1 MAAFSAYRPRQASD
15 KCLPHSQK
23 GRFPAVQLVVGVDSG
38 TGLIFL
44 EIDTN
49 WRLNR

>member
-1 MAAFSAYRPRQASD
+1 MAAFSVYRHRQASD
-15 KCLPHSQK
+15 KCLSYSQK
-23 GRFPAVQLVVGVDSG
+23 GRFHPVQLVVGIDSG